1 MYSSCQTAQN
11 VRLPY
16 ETTGRNIDPNIG
28 NSDRWS
34 TELNS
39 TQERLVFRSIS
50 PYFRAHFSSNLRPDC
65 VKQRKA
71 QISLDQR

>member
-1 MYSSCQTAQN
+1 MYSSRQTAQN

-16 ETTGRNIDPNIG
+16 ETTSRNIDPNIG
-28 NSDRWS
+28 NSDR
-34 TELNS
+34 
-39 TQERLVFRSIS
+39 IS
-50 PYFRAHFSSNLRPDC
+50 PYFRAHFSSNLRQDC

>member
-1 MYSSCQTAQN
+1 MYSSRQTAQN

-16 ETTGRNIDPNIG
+16 KTTGQNIDPNIG

-34 TELNS
+34 TELNQPRNVWFS
-39 TQERLVFRSIS
+39 V
-50 PYFRAHFSSNLRPDC
+50 PHFSINLCPDC

>member
-1 MYSSCQTAQN
+1 MYSSRQTAQN

-28 NSDRWS
+28 NSDRS
-34 TELNS
+34 
-39 TQERLVFRSIS
+39 
-50 PYFRAHFSSNLRPDC
+50 HFSSNLRPDC

>member
-1 MYSSCQTAQN
+1 MYSSRQTAQN

-16 ETTGRNIDPNIG
+16 ETTGQNIDPNIG

-39 TQERLVFRSIS
+39 TQECLVF
-50 PYFRAHFSSNLRPDC
+50 PHFSSNLHPDC